1 MTDSLQKAISQLE
14 QMPADRQE
22 LLARLVLHEIE
33 EDRKWTES
41 TETHKDKLQGL
52 VDDILAADERGEC
65 EALDPDKL

>member
-14 QMPADRQE
+14 QMPADRQD

-41 TETHKDKLQGL
+41 TAAHEDKLQG
-52 VDDILAADERGEC
+52 VVEDILAADERGEC
-65 EALDPDKL
+65 EPLDPDTL

>member
-14 QMPADRQE
+14 QMPADRQDM
-22 LLARLVLHEIE
+22 LARLVLHEIE

-41 TETHKDKLQGL
+41 TNAHEQKLQGL

-65 EALDPDKL
+65 EPLDPEKL